1 MPRFFVT
8 TEQIDGDVIHISG
21 DDARHISKSLRMK
34 KGEII
39 VVCDMRRNEYR
50 CEIAGFTA
58 DKVTAKIHDT
68 SVATNEPP
76 CFIKLFQALPKSDKL
91 DFIIQKAVECG
102 VGEIIPFE
110 SERCVA
116 KSKSEDEPRKTAR
129 RKMPPKPPNSVAGPP
144 FRRCGRR
151 QIRSALSE
159 AAKSDVGI
167 FCYEGDGTTPLGE
180 VLKTAF
186 LCREPQ
192 TVSVIIGSEGGFSG
206 AEAKRA
212 LSCGLVPAG
221 L

>member
-129 RKMPPKPPNSVAGPP
+129 RNKIA
-144 FRRCGRR
+144 
-151 QIRSALSE
+151 AE
-159 AAKSDVGI
+159 AAKQCGRSSVPQVR
-167 FCYEGDGTTPLGE
+167 E
-180 VLKTAF
+180 TA
-186 LCREPQ
+186 
-192 TVSVIIGSEGGFSG
+192 GSEAGNIG
-206 AEAKRA
+206 AGK
-212 LSCGLVPAG
+212 V
-221 L
+221 